1 MTEEQIVKNFDEV
14 NATFTEF
21 IKILPFIELR
31 DIETFDGKRIKLR
44 TQLADESLMTTY
56 TAAMIFFELQYM
68 LHSRNNRMDVTPVS
82 KMLVS
87 NLMLTPIIPNSTFRR
102 GFMIEI
108 EYIK

>member
-56 TAAMIFFELQYM
+56 TAAMIFLNYNICYI
-68 LHSRNNRMDVTPVS
+68 HV
-82 KMLVS
+82 
-87 NLMLTPIIPNSTFRR
+87 IIEWMSHL
-102 GFMIEI
+102 
-108 EYIK
+108 